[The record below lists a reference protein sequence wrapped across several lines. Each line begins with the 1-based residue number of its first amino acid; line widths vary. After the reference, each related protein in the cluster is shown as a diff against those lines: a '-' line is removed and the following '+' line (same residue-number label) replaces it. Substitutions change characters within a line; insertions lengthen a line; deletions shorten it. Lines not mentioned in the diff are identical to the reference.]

1 MLLQELKD
9 YPIVSKKHQTLQSS
23 LAVLGG
29 KIDAVTN
36 TAQQLIDNKHYA
48 ASDIQ
53 NSVDE
58 LKNKWV
64 LYSAI

>member
-1 MLLQELKD
+1 M
-9 YPIVSKKHQTLQSS
+9 VSKKHQTLQSPIV
-23 LAVLGG
+23 VLGG
-29 KIDAVTN
+29 KIDDVTN

-58 LKNKWV
+58 LKSKLV
-64 LYSAI
+64 Y

>member
-58 LKNKWV
+58 LKNK
-64 LYSAI
+64 